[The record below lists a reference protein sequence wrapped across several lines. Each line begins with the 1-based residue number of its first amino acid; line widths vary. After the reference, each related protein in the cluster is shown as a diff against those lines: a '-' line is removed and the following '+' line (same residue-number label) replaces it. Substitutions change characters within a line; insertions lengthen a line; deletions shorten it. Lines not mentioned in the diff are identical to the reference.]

1 MTTAVVWKLF
11 LSMTAFLDIFS
22 VACVQASSPVK
33 PQHAL
38 FSMLLAF
45 LALLAYISA
54 IICKGRMERVEFR
67 RWWFTESLVVLST
80 PLSHAFCYWN
90 WHIFAVLSCICT
102 FICLTVPYVCYIN
115 RHVVNPLKPTLYSG
129 IIIIYLY
136 ASTAYEKRIEM
147 RVAQNTRIQN
157 IEEYPRVDA

>member
-11 LSMTAFLDIFS
+11 LAMTAFLDIFS
-22 VACVQASSPVK
+22 AACVQASSPVK

-54 IICKGRMERVEFR
+54 LICK
-67 RWWFTESLVVLST
+67 
-80 PLSHAFCYWN
+80 
-90 WHIFAVLSCICT
+90 VLSCICT
-102 FICLTVPYVCYIN
+102 FICSTVPYVYYI
-115 RHVVNPLKPTLYSG
+115 RHVVNPVKPTLYSG

-136 ASTAYEKRIEM
+136 ASTAYEKRREM
-147 RVAQNTRIQN
+147 RVAQNSRIQN
-157 IEEYPRVDA
+157 IEEHPRVDA